1 MSNKPK
7 NKPATP
13 RFSPPER
20 RRFRRRIL
28 GWYDREKRELPWRGE
43 KDPYRIWVSETM
55 LQQTRADTVR
65 RRYPAF
71 IERFPTLNAL
81 ADAPLDAVLAE
92 WQGLGYYGRARNLH
106 RAARQV
112 VDQGGSAP
120 PETRDALL
128 ALPGVG
134 PYMAGAIASIAFGER
149 CAAIDANAL
158 RIMSRILN
166 LSVPIDSPPARKT
179 IRDEALAL
187 VPRARPGDFNQALMD
202 LGSRIC
208 LPKKPAC
215 AECPVREMC
224 AGHEA
229 GTQNA
234 LPVKAGKKP
243 PVPVTIFQFRAERN
257 GLVALMQREKD
268 RPFRRHVGVARLH
281 GTRPPRERRPAPAEG
296 AVRKTSRAGLA
307 SGTRTRQKPPERSPT
322 EKFCSW
328 CIWRK
333 ARRGNHCRQFR
344 TDCCGRRR
352 RKSKPWPSPAP
363 SGPRGARPKARS
375 AQRKKTRTGDDAP
388 FAPSLQPYLP
398 N

>member
-7 NKPATP
+7 NKPATL

-43 KDPYRIWVSETM
+43 KDPYRIWVSEAM

-71 IERFPTLNAL
+71 IERFPTLAAL

-120 PETRDALL
+120 PETHDALL

-166 LSVPIDSPPARKT
+166 LSIPIDSPPAQRV
-179 IRDEALAL
+179 IRAEAQAL

-208 LPKKPAC
+208 LPKKPDC
-215 AECPVREMC
+215 AGCPAREMC

-234 LPVKAGKKP
+234 LPAKAGKKP
-243 PVPVTIFQFRAERN
+243 PAPVTIFQFRAERN
-257 GLVALMQREKD
+257 GLVALMQREKTGLFGGMWELPGFMEQGHRENAD
-268 RPFRRHVGVARLH
+268 PRRLRAQCAKLLGRSWRPGRELAR
-281 GTRPPRERRPAPAEG
+281 T
-296 AVRKTSRAGLA
+296 
-307 SGTRTRQKPPERSPT
+307 TRTLTHRKILFVVYLAENFEKKPPQTDQDSLFWAT
-322 EKFCSW
+322 EEEVDALAVS
-328 CIWRK
+328 
-333 ARRGNHCRQFR
+333 
-344 TDCCGRRR
+344 
-352 RKSKPWPSPAP
+352 
-363 SGPRGARPKARS
+363 S
-375 AQRKKTRTGDDAP
+375 AQRAAWRAAKSALDATEENP
-388 FAPSLQPYLP
+388 DGR
-398 N
+398 

>member
-7 NKPATP
+7 NKPPTP

-28 GWYDREKRELPWRGE
+28 GWYDREKRELPWRRE
-43 KDPYRIWVSETM
+43 KDPYRIWVSEAM

-71 IERFPTLNAL
+71 IERFPTLAAL
-81 ADAPLDAVLAE
+81 ADAPLDAILAE

-120 PETRDALL
+120 PETHDALL

-166 LSVPIDSPPARKT
+166 LSVPIDSPPARNT
-179 IRDEALAL
+179 IRAEALAL
-187 VPRARPGDFNQALMD
+187 VPRVRPGDFNQALMD

-208 LPKKPAC
+208 LPQKPDC
-215 AECPVREMC
+215 AGCPVRELC

-257 GLVALMQREKD
+257 GLVALMQREKTGLFGGMWELPGFMEQGHRENAD
-268 RPFRRHVGVARLH
+268 PHRLRAQCAKLLGRGWRPGRELAR
-281 GTRPPRERRPAPAEG
+281 T
-296 AVRKTSRAGLA
+296 
-307 SGTRTRQKPPERSPT
+307 TRTLTHRKILFVVYLAESPERKPLQANQDGLLWAT
-322 EKFCSW
+322 EEEVEALAVS
-328 CIWRK
+328 
-333 ARRGNHCRQFR
+333 
-344 TDCCGRRR
+344 
-352 RKSKPWPSPAP
+352 
-363 SGPRGARPKARS
+363 S
-375 AQRKKTRTGDDAP
+375 AQRAAWRAAKSALGTEEENPDGR
-388 FAPSLQPYLP
+388 
-398 N
+398 

>member
-7 NKPATP
+7 NKPPTP

-43 KDPYRIWVSETM
+43 KDPYRIWVSEAM

-71 IERFPTLNAL
+71 IERFPTLAAL
-81 ADAPLDAVLAE
+81 ADAPLDAILAE

-120 PETRDALL
+120 PETHDALL

-179 IRDEALAL
+179 IRAEALAL

-208 LPKKPAC
+208 LPKKPDC
-215 AECPVREMC
+215 AGCPVREMC

-229 GTQNA
+229 GTQNT

-243 PVPVTIFQFRAERN
+243 PAPVTIFQFRAERN
-257 GLVALMQREKD
+257 GLVALMQREKTGLFGGMWELPGFMEQGHRENAD
-268 RPFRRHVGVARLH
+268 PHRLRAQCAKLL
-281 GTRPPRERRPAPAEG
+281 G
-296 AVRKTSRAGLA
+296 RAGVRDA
-307 SGTRTRQKPPERSPT
+307 NSPEPPERSPT

-333 ARRGNHCRQFR
+333 ARRGNHCKQTR
-344 TDCCGRRR
+344 TACCGRRR